1 MSKDLPKTIYVGRV
15 RDDKLLAFNAIYSDE
30 QEYIKTIS
38 PSQYTD
44 IEIERLK
51 NFLENIRTHIPDF
64 DMASEIMQLVKTG
77 YKHEVLMER
86 EKNETRNAE

>member
-15 RDDKLLAFNAIYSDE
+15 RDDTLFVSETNFSGE
-30 QEYIKTIS
+30 QEYIKVTS
-38 PSQYTD
+38 PFRYT
-44 IEIERLK
+44 ETETERLK
-51 NFLENIRTHIPDF
+51 NFLANIRTYITDF